1 MGQARKKYT
10 QEYKDE
16 AVELVISSGRPIA
29 EIARNLGINEGTLA
43 NWVNTAKKSG
53 KLKEKPLDTEERARL
68 KELEEREPPAA
79 DGAGLPKKSSGVV
92 CEGES
97 VKFAFIAE
105 MDEENKRKPRV
116 ERFPVTFMCEMLEVS
131 PQGYYA
137 WKKRAPSARDKKDVT
152 LTTLIVA
159 IHEAHQGRY
168 GIDRIHAD
176 LARNGYRVSPKRV
189 RRLAR
194 AAGLACVHPRPY
206 KATTVQ
212 DKANAT
218 GLVDLV
224 GRSFVPARKNEL
236 WYGDITYIFT
246 MSGWAYLATVI
257 DGFSRKVVGWSVA
270 DNMREGL
277 VIDALAMA
285 VRNRGPGEGDVV
297 FHSDRGSQY
306 TGQAFR
312 EACLSSGIIP
322 SVGIPV
328 SVSITPPLNHG
339 TRRSRKS
346 SSTCMHGITSRTSGT
361 QHSSTLRC
369 TTTVSGYRRR

>member
-1 MGQARKKYT
+1 M
-10 QEYKDE
+10 
-16 AVELVISSGRPIA
+16 SGRGCGNSRKRTAA
-29 EIARNLGINEGTLA
+29 E
-43 NWVNTAKKSG
+43 
-53 KLKEKPLDTEERARL
+53 
-68 KELEEREPPAA
+68 

-105 MDEENKRKPRV
+105 MDQANERRPR
-116 ERFPVTFMCEMLEVS
+116 EGRFPVVFMCEMLGVS
-131 PQGYYA
+131 RQGYYA
-137 WKKRAPSARDKKDVT
+137 WKKRAPSARQKEDVT

-159 IHEAHQGRY
+159 IHEAHKGRY

-206 KATTVQ
+206 KATTLQ
-212 DKANAT
+212 DPANAA

-224 GRSFVPARKNEL
+224 GRDFVPAGKNQL

-257 DGFSRKVVGWSVA
+257 DGYSRKMVGWSVA
-270 DNMREGL
+270 DNMREEM

-285 VRNRGPGEGDVV
+285 VRNRDPGIGDVV

-306 TGQAFR
+306 TGRAFR
-312 EACLSSGIIP
+312 GACLSNGIIP
-322 SVGIPV
+322 SVGKTGICFDNAAAESWNATFKKELIHLHAWKNLAHVRQAAFEYIEVYYNRKRIQRALGYLSPSEFEFGIDKVMAPV
-328 SVSITPPLNHG
+328 A
-339 TRRSRKS
+339 
-346 SSTCMHGITSRTSGT
+346 
-361 QHSSTLRC
+361 
-369 TTTVSGYRRR
+369 